1 METRLE
7 KNKKKKKHKRIRK
20 VKGIFILILFGCM
33 LLGLTIVNQNIVEL
47 QCLENPTIL
56 RFDFKTRKLDLL
68 GKTYVVDLKILK
80 ESY

>member
-7 KNKKKKKHKRIRK
+7 RNKKRKSRKRVNK
-20 VKGIFILILFGCM
+20 FKLFFIFVLFGFM
-33 LLGLTIVNQNIVEL
+33 VLGLTVVNENIVDL

-56 RFDFKTRKLDLL
+56 KFDFKTRKLDLL

-80 ESY
+80 ETD